1 MGSTYNAPCNYWID
15 VKIESLIISN
25 DFITMKTKPGN
36 FIKYAHCT
44 DTVYYQFILKV
55 IAIFFIGLVLIP
67 VLAFSI
73 LDKEKTENK
82 FKTEFR
88 FKNYYDEAGNRK
100 PNPEPQQ
107 IYGPV
112 YSVGPLTVCAYLVK
126 TELGL
131 IMFDAG
137 YDKDGSLIP
146 DNIRKLG
153 MNPKDVKKIFIT
165 HWHGDHSSGSA
176 RLSDISDTDILIHK
190 DDLDIVKERVFTKD
204 YMVPAKDRIVPLE
217 DGEIFNFG
225 DVQVK
230 VIHTPGQTP
239 GEVVYL
245 LTVSGPQGKC
255 HALVAGDATAMKS
268 TVEEIEP
275 NKFHGIVQAYEK
287 TVGILKSLE
296 FDLYLGGHPHQVF
309 KEMREDG
316 NPFVTREQ
324 WHRMVDNRNQQK
336 IDFLVKHPEYINY

>member
-1 MGSTYNAPCNYWID
+1 
-15 VKIESLIISN
+15 
-25 DFITMKTKPGN
+25 MKTNPENLNKSAD
-36 FIKYAHCT
+36 FT
-44 DTVYYQFILKV
+44 DTVYYRFILRI
-55 IAIFFIGLVLIP
+55 IAILFIGLVLIP
-67 VLAFSI
+67 VFAFSI
-73 LDKEKTENK
+73 LDKKKTDNK

-88 FKNYYDEAGNRK
+88 FRNYYDEAGTRK

-107 IYGPV
+107 IYGPI

-126 TELGL
+126 TEQGL
-131 IMFDAG
+131 IMFDSG

-153 MNPKDVKKIFIT
+153 MDPKDIKKNFVT

-176 RLSDISDTDILIHK
+176 RLSAISGAEIMIHK
-190 DDLDIVKERVFTKD
+190 DDVEIVKDKIFIEEH
-204 YMVPAKDRIVPLE
+204 MAPAKNNIVELE
-217 DGEIFNFG
+217 DGEFFNFG

-245 LTVSGPQGKC
+245 LTVNGPQGKC
-255 HALVAGDATAMKS
+255 VALVAGDATAMKS
-268 TVEEIEP
+268 TVAEIEP
-275 NKFHGIVQAYEK
+275 NKFPGIVKAYEK
-287 TVGILKSLE
+287 TVDILKSLE

-316 NPFVTREQ
+316 NPFVTREE
-324 WHRMVDNRNQQK
+324 WHEMVDNRNQQK
-336 IDFLVKHPEYINY
+336 IDFLKEHPEYINY

>member
-1 MGSTYNAPCNYWID
+1 
-15 VKIESLIISN
+15 
-25 DFITMKTKPGN
+25 MKTN
-36 FIKYAHCT
+36 TENSNNSADFT
-44 DTVYYQFILKV
+44 DTVYYRFILKI
-55 IAIFFIGLVLIP
+55 IAILFIGLVLIP

-73 LDKEKTENK
+73 LDKKNTENK

-88 FKNYYDEAGNRK
+88 FSNYYDEAGKRK

-107 IYGPV
+107 IYGPI

-126 TELGL
+126 TEQGL

-137 YDKDGSLIP
+137 YDKDGSLIS
-146 DNIRKLG
+146 DNIRKLS
-153 MNPKDVKKIFIT
+153 MDPKDIKKIFVT

-176 RLSDISDTDILIHK
+176 RLSELSGAEILIHK
-190 DDLDIVKERVFTKD
+190 DDVDIVKDRVFTKD
-204 YMVPAKDRIVPLE
+204 YMIPAKDRIVPLE
-217 DGEIFNFG
+217 DREFFNFG
-225 DVQVK
+225 DVLVK
-230 VIHTPGQTP
+230 VLHTPGQTS

-245 LTVSGPQGKC
+245 LTVDGPQGKC
-255 HALVAGDATAMKS
+255 QTLVAGDATAMKS

-275 NKFHGIVQAYEK
+275 NKFPGIVQAYEK
-287 TVGILKSLE
+287 TVDILKSLE

-324 WHRMVDNRNQQK
+324 WHKMVDNRNQQK
-336 IDFLVKHPEYINY
+336 IDFLIEHPEYINY